1 MNYTFHSIKLSI
13 FDLHI
18 ALRPLLLPESEA
30 VNDSLRFLVEREGYQ
45 DYYKQIASTDSFS
58 IVPLEKSVLRGNRFW
73 QVYMRI
79 PEISWL
85 NNTPDFWNLQIP
97 FVARPKM
104 KVLCND
110 SALKLSE
117 KGIQTTVEPEIFITG
132 IGWTTSINI
141 HLEGEIDPC
150 YLIELIAYFR
160 TGRSPLSE
168 QDVYPFLVQNGS
180 FSEPMRL
187 NQLYAFIANKLRSEL
202 YNVPRNSPGDKRV
215 IERYHVISIKKYEGE
230 PLLYRRE
237 KHDKPNIKVMS
248 PSEQALMHSLVYG
261 RFVDEEEALQQIE
274 GRTLLYT
281 QFDDANFALTG
292 FDHGTLHFMQEI
304 LRKENLSPETLDCM
318 GNNILI
324 FLRIIFALYHFY
336 NSSKGAKNV
345 KIVKLRGNICKA
357 LKGLAGSYTNKFCEG
372 FYDNYDHLSQLIEL
386 CET

>member
-1 MNYTFHSIKLSI
+1 MNYTFHSVKLSI

-18 ALRPLLLPESEA
+18 ALRPLFLPESQA
-30 VNDSLRFLVEREGYQ
+30 VNDSLRFLVDREGYQ
-45 DYYKQIASTDSFS
+45 DYYNQNASTDSFS
-58 IVPLEKSVLRGNRFW
+58 IVSLGKSAVRGNKFW
-73 QVYMRI
+73 QVYTKI
-79 PEISWL
+79 HWL
-85 NNTPDFWNLQIP
+85 NTTPDFWNLQIP

-104 KVLCND
+104 TVLCND

-117 KGIQTTVEPEIFITG
+117 RGIQATVEPEIFIAG

-141 HLEGEIDPC
+141 HLEGKIDPY
-150 YLIELIAYFR
+150 YLIELIACFR
-160 TGRSPLSE
+160 TGRSRLSE

-180 FSEPMRL
+180 SSEPMRL
-187 NQLYAFIANKLRSEL
+187 DQLYTFIADRLRKEL
-202 YNVPRNSPGDKRV
+202 YNVQRNSPNDKRV

-248 PSEQALMHSLVYG
+248 PSEQALMHSRVYG
-261 RFVDEEEALQQIE
+261 RLVDEEEASQQLE
-274 GRTLLYT
+274 GRVLYT
-281 QFDDANFALTG
+281 QFDDTNFALTE
-292 FDHGTLHFMQEI
+292 FDRGTLHFMQEI

-318 GNNILI
+318 SNNILT
-324 FLRIIFALYHFY
+324 FLRMIFALYHFY
-336 NSSKGAKNV
+336 NSSKGERND
-345 KIVKLRGNICKA
+345 KIVKLRRNLCKT